1 MSDVPVPPPHPQGP
15 VPPYAGPTPP
25 PAGPTPPPLGPT
37 PPPHAGPTPPPYA
50 GAPTALMGAPA
61 ALAGSTAPA
70 GQGKSFLTTWLL
82 SYFLGVIGV
91 DRFYLGKVG
100 TGILK
105 LITLGGAGIWWLVD
119 LILTL
124 TGSQKD
130 RWGRG
135 LVGYDQHKKI
145 AWIVTGALVALGLI
159 IGAVSP
165 KASPSSLPAPASSTT
180 VVEEAADDETAV
192 VETEPATT
200 PEATATVAPPVQA
213 VAPAPAAPEL
223 TLSQQ
228 NAVRSASQYP
238 DYTAFSRSGLIG
250 QLEYEGYATA
260 DAEFAVDHLAPDW
273 NQQAALSAQSY
284 LDYTSFSRQGLIDQ
298 LIYEGFTPEQ
308 AEFGTAAVGY

>member
-1 MSDVPVPPPHPQGP
+1 
-15 VPPYAGPTPP
+15 
-25 PAGPTPPPLGPT
+25 
-37 PPPHAGPTPPPYA
+37 
-50 GAPTALMGAPA
+50 MGAPA
-61 ALAGSTAPA
+61 ALAGSAAPA

-124 TGSQKD
+124 TGSQK
-130 RWGRG
+130 GRG
-135 LVGYDQHKKI
+135 VAGWSVHQHEKI

-192 VETEPATT
+192 VANEPATT

-228 NAVRSASQYP
+228 NAVRSASQYL
-238 DYTAFSRSGLIG
+238 DCTAFSRSGLIG